1 MSAGSWRRRLLAY
14 RHLPALS
21 PVPPLLRP
29 PLLLS
34 LLFLLT
40 QADVAHAQDL
50 RRAGSSYMSPPL
62 QTLQR
67 DLTQHPGQLA
77 VAEGEALWN
86 RPAAN
91 GRRCADCHAAV
102 PAVAANYPLA
112 STSAAPGPA
121 PQDTAR
127 GSVTGAAA
135 VRPLTLAARI
145 DACRQQHLQQPAE
158 GTDGPAVLALQALVA
173 QRSQGLPVRFDAAL
187 DGWAARGQSLWQQ
200 RFGQLNLSCAQ
211 CHDERAGQR
220 LGGAAI
226 PQAHPTGYPIY
237 RLEWQG
243 MGSLQ
248 RRLRGCLTGV
258 RAEAFAP
265 GADEWLALEAWLMK
279 RAAGMA
285 WEGVA
290 LRP

>member
-1 MSAGSWRRRLLAY
+1 MMRGILLLLAAGA
-14 RHLPALS
+14 AL
-21 PVPPLLRP
+21 
-29 PLLLS
+29 
-34 LLFLLT
+34 
-40 QADVAHAQDL
+40 AQDS
-50 RRAGSSYMSPPL
+50 RRPGSHYMSPPL

-77 VAEGEALWN
+77 VADGEALWA

-91 GRRCADCHAAV
+91 GRRCADCHATV
-102 PAVAANYPLA
+102 PAVAADYPRA
-112 STSAAPGPA
+112 SSPAMPGSGPGAAPSATP
-121 PQDTAR
+121 
-127 GSVTGAAA
+127 
-135 VRPLTLAARI
+135 RPLTLAGRI

-158 GTDGPAVLALQALVA
+158 GPEGPAVLALQALVS

-187 DGWAARGQSLWQQ
+187 QDWAGQGERIWRQ

-248 RRLRGCLTGV
+248 RRMRGCLTGV

-265 GADEWLALEAWLMK
+265 GADEWLALESWLAR

>member
-1 MSAGSWRRRLLAY
+1 MRPARVRAMGLWLLLA
-14 RHLPALS
+14 AG
-21 PVPPLLRP
+21 
-29 PLLLS
+29 
-34 LLFLLT
+34 
-40 QADVAHAQDL
+40 AAAAQDA
-50 RRAGSSYMSPPL
+50 RRPGSHYMSLPL

-77 VAEGEALWN
+77 VAEGEALWT

-91 GRRCADCHAAV
+91 GRRCADCHATV
-102 PAVAANYPLA
+102 PAVAADYPKA
-112 STSAAPGPA
+112 ARSAAPG
-121 PQDTAR
+121 
-127 GSVTGAAA
+127 AA
-135 VRPLTLAARI
+135 VRDPAGGAQSPDTPRPLTLASRI
-145 DACRQQHLQQPAE
+145 EACRQQHLQQPPE
-158 GTDGPAVLALQALVA
+158 GPDGPAVLALQALVA

-187 DGWAARGQSLWQQ
+187 QPWAERGERLWQQ

-211 CHDERAGQR
+211 CHDDRAGQR

-248 RRLRGCLTGV
+248 RRMRGCLTGV
-258 RAEAFAP
+258 RAEAFPA
-265 GADEWLALEAWLMK
+265 GADEWLALESWLAR